1 MFHVM
6 PMFPNIE
13 FSRFFFFR
21 NHTCLDFKFHTLQ
34 VTMIQHLH
42 TVIQAQNSM
51 PEMAIFV
58 PWLQYILLCWYCF
71 DWIYWFSI
79 SPLQIYYRLPTLE
92 RRENAL
98 WQKRGR
104 LKRQYVMVLAPFEFH
119 RCYLNCVFW
128 SVKFAFQCYGQL
140 LHRKIKERSGQSNG

>member
-13 FSRFFFFR
+13 FSRFFFSP

-42 TVIQAQNSM
+42 SVIQAQNSM

-58 PWLQYILLCWYCF
+58 P
-71 DWIYWFSI
+71 
-79 SPLQIYYRLPTLE
+79 
-92 RRENAL
+92 
-98 WQKRGR
+98 
-104 LKRQYVMVLAPFEFH
+104 
-119 RCYLNCVFW
+119 
-128 SVKFAFQCYGQL
+128 
-140 LHRKIKERSGQSNG
+140 